1 MLRMTDHI
9 ALTKDG
15 VHFNTQR
22 GRHWINDVFQTQLRE
37 AEQESRATGSL
48 ARANSTRGSRNK
60 GNRARIPRQPS
71 RALGTGDGWSRNRRS
86 ELERERQARDCSSS
100 QAANRLEADSAD
112 RWNRTT
118 GITPR
123 PRLGGT
129 IRLPRQILLRQQDR
143 LQVPC
148 QRRGSN
154 QAAGCF
160 GIDQILVIGVSI
172 RRTCRRS

>member
-37 AEQESRATGSL
+37 VEQESRATGSL
-48 ARANSTRGSRNK
+48 ARTNLTGGSRIRATVPESLA
-60 GNRARIPRQPS
+60 NRLGPLATETVGAVTVAPS
-71 RALGTGDGWSRNRRS
+71 SNVRDRLGTAPPPRPS
-86 ELERERQARDCSSS
+86 
-100 QAANRLEADSAD
+100 RLEADSAD
-112 RWNRTT
+112 RWNRITE
-118 GITPR
+118 ITPR

-129 IRLPRQILLRQQDR
+129 IRLPRQILLRLRDR

-148 QRRGSN
+148 QRRESN